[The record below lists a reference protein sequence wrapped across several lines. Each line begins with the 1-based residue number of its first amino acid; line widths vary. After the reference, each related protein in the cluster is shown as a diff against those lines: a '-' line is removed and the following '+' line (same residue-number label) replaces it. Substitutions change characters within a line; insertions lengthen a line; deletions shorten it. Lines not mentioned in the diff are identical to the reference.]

1 MKPETV
7 IAAFFAA
14 MNEHDADTAASLVDP
29 SVEIALGGSHVFSG
43 REAVR
48 ELAVQ
53 EDPELVFETTPVSFD
68 ADGDQVKVTARR
80 LQRWRQSGEIAVDED
95 LPARFELDSAGLI
108 TRVELS

>member
-1 MKPETV
+1 MNPETV

-14 MNEHDADTAASLVDP
+14 MNAHDADTAAPLVDP
-29 SVEIALGGSHVFSG
+29 NVHIALGSHVLSG

-53 EDPELVFETTPVSFD
+53 EDAELVFETVPVSFD
-68 ADGDQVKVTARR
+68 AEGNHVNVVARR
-80 LQRWRQSGEIAVDED
+80 VQRWQSGEIAVDEE
-95 LPARFELDSAGLI
+95 LQARFDLDAAGLI